1 MNYRLL
7 INVIQ
12 IVLSVLLIGSILLQQ
27 RGSGLSAAFG
37 GDSNVY
43 RTKRGI
49 EKGLM
54 WATIVLAVLF
64 MVLGLLNF
72 IIKK

>member
-1 MNYRLL
+1 MNYSL
-7 INVIQ
+7 IINIAQ
-12 IVLSVLLIGSILLQQ
+12 IVIAFLLMGSILLQQ

-49 EKGLM
+49 EKGLL
-54 WATIVLAVLF
+54 WATVVLAALF
-64 MVLGLLNF
+64 MGLGLFNTF
-72 IIKK
+72 VR

>member
-1 MNYRLL
+1 MNYSLL
-7 INVIQ
+7 INIVQ
-12 IVLSVLLIGSILLQQ
+12 IIVSLLLVGSILLQQ

-49 EKGLM
+49 EKGLL
-54 WATIVLAVLF
+54 WATVVLAVIF
-64 MVLGLLNF
+64 MGLGLANIF
-72 IIKK
+72 IK